1 MLIFV
6 LVRSINYGRSG
17 TRGMLVS
24 EVSICKEK
32 RLVGL
37 FTTLDVKQKGKDF
50 LNEKRYYWSAVH
62 KKL

>member
-1 MLIFV
+1 
-6 LVRSINYGRSG
+6 
-17 TRGMLVS
+17 MLVS
-24 EVSICKEK
+24 EESICKEK

-37 FTTLDVKQKGKDF
+37 FTKLDVKQKGKDF